1 MDQLLDELFGK
12 RGSTRERALPL
23 IIEGFTINYCHPFSQ
38 KNFATLLYRFL
49 YSFKKGS
56 SKEIAL
62 ASHAL
67 GLLAVTIGCG
77 DNAHELYRES
87 LPFISKVLK
96 SGPESLLLS
105 IIDCLA
111 IVTFVGGSDFEETE
125 TSMQILWHF
134 IHLESGDNVVAK
146 KHSSAVLSAAIS
158 AWSLLLTTI
167 DGWNINYNYWKGA
180 ISVFLDLLQVDE
192 PSVHIAAGEALALI
206 CEVGF
211 LEKFVFDANSADNGP
226 NEKENDLLNQ
236 YSSMKELQEKI
247 SSHVR
252 SHFQQTANKSSASN
266 ALNERHKFSW
276 DLLNVLE
283 DGCFRE
289 TALKIGKQSLELNS
303 WSQLLQVNFL
313 KHFLRR
319 GFVKHMLE
327 NEFLHDVFNF
337 TPRKQTS
344 GNGLYISE
352 REEVTI
358 KLFVPEVRKR
368 DCEDFPER
376 IHRSPS
382 AAFRK
387 AKTQLLNKQ
396 RYAKGKELWPSY
408 D

>member
-1 MDQLLDELFGK
+1 MDQLLDDLFCK
-12 RGSTRERALPL
+12 RGSTRERALSL
-23 IIEGFTINYCHPFSQ
+23 ITEDFTINYRHQFSQ

-77 DNAHELYRES
+77 DDAHELYNES
-87 LPFISKVLK
+87 LPLISKALK
-96 SGPESLLLS
+96 SGTESSLLS

-111 IVTFVGGSDFEETE
+111 IVTFVGGSNFQETE
-125 TSMQILWHF
+125 TSMKMLWQF
-134 IHLESGDNVVAK
+134 IHLESDDNVVAK

-158 AWSLLLTTI
+158 AWSLLLTTV
-167 DGWNINYNYWKGA
+167 DGWNINYNYWKGG

-192 PSVHIAAGEALALI
+192 PSVCIAAGEALALI

-211 LEKFVFDANSADNGP
+211 LEKSVFDTHSADIGTD
-226 NEKENDLLNQ
+226 EKENDLLKQ
-236 YSSMKELQEKI
+236 YSSMKELQEKV
-247 SSHVR
+247 SRHVR

-266 ALNERHKFSW
+266 SLNERHKFCR

-283 DGCFRE
+283 DGCFCK
-289 TALKIGKQSLELNS
+289 TALKIGKQSLEINS

-313 KHFLRR
+313 KHILRR

-337 TPRKQTS
+337 TPRKSTS
-344 GNGLYISE
+344 GNELYVSE
-352 REEVTI
+352 REEATI
-358 KLFVPEVRKR
+358 KIFVPEIRTR
-368 DCEDFPER
+368 DDEDFPEKIR
-376 IHRSPS
+376 RAPS
-382 AAFRK
+382 SAFRK

-396 RYAKGKELWPSY
+396 RVAKGKELWPSH